1 MAVKVLV
8 IDDSAFMRRVIVSIL
23 ERDPEIQVVGYA
35 RNGVEG
41 LAKIEK
47 LKPDVVT
54 LDIEMPEM
62 DGLETLKRIMS
73 TNPLPVVML
82 SAHTTEGAFL
92 TMRALELGALDFVGK
107 PEGKN
112 GIEMLSE
119 ELPRKI
125 KVATVARINRNV
137 ELSRTPSRMIPREQS
152 ISRPSS
158 PIEAVGIAASTGGP
172 TALQKVLVS
181 IPSGIMAG
189 IVVVQH
195 MPRGFTGPFANRLN
209 ELCRLEVKEA
219 SQNDEVRPGRVLIAP
234 AGYQMEFKRTG
245 AVVTVNITEDQGKKS
260 LYKPSADIMF
270 RSLAKAYGN
279 RSLAVILTGMGNDG
293 TEGLKEIKAARSLVL
308 AQDKSSCIVF
318 GMPKSASEA
327 GVVDRVVPLSDMAS
341 TIVDLVQR
349 ESRK

>member
-1 MAVKVLV
+1 MAIKVLV

-23 ERDPEIQVVGYA
+23 EKDPEIQVIGYA

-92 TMRALELGALDFVGK
+92 TIRALELGALDFVGK

-125 KVATVARINRNV
+125 KVATIAKINRYV
-137 ELSRTPSRMIPREQS
+137 ESTRWPSKTVPKEQLV
-152 ISRPSS
+152 SRPSS
-158 PIEAVGIAASTGGP
+158 PIEVVGIAASTGGP

-181 IPSGIMAG
+181 VPPGIMAG
-189 IVVVQH
+189 FVVVQH

-219 SQNDEVRPGRVLIAP
+219 CQNDEVRPGRVLIAP
-234 AGYQMEFKRTG
+234 AGYQVEFNRTG
-245 AVVTVNITEDQGKKS
+245 TIVTINITEDQGKKS

-318 GMPKSASEA
+318 GMPKSAIEA

-341 TIVDLVQR
+341 TIVNLVQR
-349 ESRK
+349 ESWR